1 MSVSYPAVLTP
12 DDGNVTIEFPDV
24 PEAISTARNEDE
36 ALLAGRE
43 VLILALAEY
52 MARRREIPSPSPG
65 EPSQPTVALPP
76 LVAAKLALYAVM
88 LKGSVSQ
95 VELAR
100 RLAMDGR
107 QVRRLLDLDHRSRID
122 QLDAAFAALGKRLV
136 VAIEDAA

>member
-1 MSVSYPAVLTP
+1 MSLAYPARLMP

-52 MARRREIPSPSPG
+52 IARRREIPAPSAAESG
-65 EPSQPTVALPP
+65 QPTVVLPP
-76 LVAAKLALYAVM
+76 SVVAKLALYAAM
-88 LKGSVSQ
+88 RESGVSQ

-100 RLAMDGR
+100 RLAIDGR